1 MRAERYFLVMG
12 ARQTSDG
19 YEGRIGRYG
28 GQLAQALIPVS
39 LIAAGQ
45 RVLEVGCGSGALT
58 VHLTELTA
66 PENVVG
72 LDPDPDALAACGV
85 RAPGVELVQGWAEE
99 LPFDENSFDAVIS
112 QLVVGLMSDPP
123 AGVRE
128 MRRVARP
135 GAPVTSCV
143 WDFAEGMT
151 VLRRFWDAG
160 HAVDADAAAKFD
172 QAATHAYST
181 PKGLRGLW
189 DAAGFIQVNV
199 GALTATAQYV
209 DFDDLWQPMTVPD
222 GAPGRFIET
231 LSAERQGLL
240 REELRRRLDA
250 PDSSFELEARAW
262 YVTGRA

>member
-1 MRAERYFLVMG
+1 MEAD
-12 ARQTSDG
+12 DG

-28 GQLAQALIPVS
+28 AQLAQALIPVS

-58 VHLTELTA
+58 VHLTEVTA
-66 PENVVG
+66 PENLVA
-72 LDPDPDALAACGV
+72 LDPDPDALAACAA

-99 LPFDENSFDAVIS
+99 LPFSEDSFDAVVS

-135 GAPVTSCV
+135 SAPVTSCV

-160 HAVDADAAAKFD
+160 YAVDPESAAKFD

-181 PKGLRGLW
+181 PEGLRMLW
-189 DAAGFIQVNV
+189 HAAGFTEVDV
-199 GALTATAQYV
+199 GALTATARYL
-209 DFDDLWQPMTVPD
+209 DFDDLWLPMTVPD

-231 LSAERQGLL
+231 LSAERRDLL
-240 REELRRRLDA
+240 REELRHRLESPA
-250 PDSSFELEARAW
+250 GSFELEARAW

>member
-1 MRAERYFLVMG
+1 MG
-12 ARQTSDG
+12 AGQASEG

-28 GQLAQALIPVS
+28 AQLAQALIPVS
-39 LIAAGQ
+39 LITAGQ

-58 VHLTELTA
+58 ARLTEVTG
-66 PENVVG
+66 PENLVG
-72 LDPDPDALAACGV
+72 LDPDPDALAACAA

-99 LPFDENSFDAVIS
+99 LPFDENSFDAVVS

-123 AGVRE
+123 AGVTE

-135 GAPVTSCV
+135 SAPVTSCV

-160 HAVDADAAAKFD
+160 CAVDPDAGAKFD

-181 PKGLRGLW
+181 PEGLRGLW
-189 DAAGFIQVNV
+189 DAAGFSEVDV
-199 GALTATAQYV
+199 GALTATAHYL

-222 GAPGRFIET
+222 GAPGRFFET
-231 LSAERQGLL
+231 LSAERRGLL
-240 REELRRRLDA
+240 REEFRRRLDA
-250 PDSSFELEARAW
+250 PEGSFDLEARAW

>member
-1 MRAERYFLVMG
+1 MEAGE
-12 ARQTSDG
+12 G

-28 GQLAQALIPVS
+28 AQLAQALIAVS
-39 LIAAGQ
+39 SIAAGQ

-58 VHLTELTA
+58 VHLTEVTA
-66 PENVVG
+66 PEDLVG
-72 LDPDPDALAACGV
+72 LDPDLDALATCAV

-99 LPFDENSFDAVIS
+99 LPFSEDSFDAVVS

-135 GAPVTSCV
+135 SAPVTSCV

-151 VLRRFWDAG
+151 VLRQFWDAG
-160 HAVDADAAAKFD
+160 YAVDPDAAAKFD
-172 QAATHAYST
+172 QAATHAYCT
-181 PKGLRGLW
+181 PEGLRTLW
-189 DAAGFIQVNV
+189 DAAGFSQVDV
-199 GALTATAQYV
+199 GALTATARYL

-222 GAPGRFIET
+222 GAPGKFVET
-231 LSAERQGLL
+231 LSAQRRDSL
-240 REELRRRLDA
+240 REKLHRRLDA
-250 PDSSFELEARAW
+250 PEGSFELEARAW